1 MRTRCLRI
9 CIAIMSGLSR
19 ISQQTRLTSTLSI
32 VPLPR
37 NRFRGLVTNIIWLVS
52 CSALD
57 GLIGARL
64 WSTYPGLLR
73 RGAQTSTD
81 DQEITEAG
89 EPQFPH
95 LSYLFSSR
103 AFNFPIVRTP
113 RQMKFARN
121 EVFSRDAIRYG
132 RSNVLMSFLFLSFSV
147 FLSHFSSLSSVCG
160 GYSSFRMT
168 WRMTNTGRV
177 VGRTTWQRND
187 RETRAAWRRTR

>member
-9 CIAIMSGLSR
+9 CIAITSGLSR

-37 NRFRGLVTNIIWLVS
+37 NRFRVLVTNTIWLVS

-95 LSYLFSSR
+95 LLYLFSSR
-103 AFNFPIVRTP
+103 AFNFPIDRTP
-113 RQMKFARN
+113 RQMKFTRN

-132 RSNVLMSFLFLSFSV
+132 RSNVLVSFLSLSFSV
-147 FLSHFSSLSSVCG
+147 FLSLSFSLCLPFTATVRSGWLKG
-160 GYSSFRMT
+160 
-168 WRMTNTGRV
+168 
-177 VGRTTWQRND
+177 WQILG
-187 RETRAAWRRTR
+187 AS

>member
-9 CIAIMSGLSR
+9 CIAITSGLSR

-95 LSYLFSSR
+95 LSYLFLSLSIFQSAEHRGKWNSR
-103 AFNFPIVRTP
+103 ET
-113 RQMKFARN
+113 
-121 EVFSRDAIRYG
+121 RYFLAMQLDTD
-132 RSNVLMSFLFLSFSV
+132 VLMFLCLFFFSLSLSFS
-147 FLSHFSSLSSVCG
+147 LSFPLCLPFAATVRSGWLKG
-160 GYSSFRMT
+160 
-168 WRMTNTGRV
+168 
-177 VGRTTWQRND
+177 WQILG
-187 RETRAAWRRTR
+187 AS

>member
-9 CIAIMSGLSR
+9 CIAITSSLSR

-89 EPQFPH
+89 EHQFPH

-103 AFNFPIVRTP
+103 AFNFPIGRTP
-113 RQMKFARN
+113 RQMKFPRN

-132 RSNVLMSFLFLSFSV
+132 RSNVLMSFLFLSFFV
-147 FLSHFSSLSSVCG
+147 FLSLFSSLSSVC